1 MVIKTGIYY
10 APADDGDGVAAPTEP
25 LDLLSIPTEMLEATE
40 EDDDTG
46 AGDEQDKPSGEAG
59 EGSGDGTDQDDEGD
73 DGAGDGDRGEDE
85 DEEED
90 EDEDD
95 AAEDNK
101 PVTPQDDEEEIVVPD
116 YSDKDYS
123 IEVEDAEGKKLK
135 IEKLSDLPHDFEPK
149 TYTDM
154 LLIGEKLAE
163 KRAERQKDEA
173 EVKEATEKRSEQ
185 LERKQATQQY
195 LEQAQIRNKAWDNEI
210 AMAQKSGLIPAVK
223 VSAKATEAE
232 MKADP
237 GLKRQ
242 AEVFDFMTKENAKRQ
257 KEGNPFFIGS
267 FIDGLAALELSERLA
282 GGSDSDK
289 KKQEVAT
296 RRAAGGRVGR
306 GNAAPTSSSPGGK
319 DRGEHKPAIAP
330 GTTIQDII
338 EQETGGVY

>member
-1 MVIKTGIYY
+1 MFIKPVIYY
-10 APADDGDGVAAPTEP
+10 APADDSDGAAPAVAEP
-25 LDLLSIPTEMLEATE
+25 FDLLSDPAEALANME
-40 EDDDTG
+40 GDGEDAEG
-46 AGDEQDKPSGEAG
+46 GDEQDTTSAAADA
-59 EGSGDGTDQDDEGD
+59 GSGDAPDQEDEGD
-73 DGAGDGDRGEDE
+73 DGAGDADGGDGEE
-85 DEEED
+85 EEED
-90 EDEDD
+90 EDDGEQDEQEL
-95 AAEDNK
+95 AK
-101 PVTPQDDEEEIVVPD
+101 PVADEEEIVVPD
-116 YSDKDYS
+116 YSAKDYS
-123 IEVEDAEGKKLK
+123 IEVEDAEGKKIK

-173 EVKEATEKRSEQ
+173 EVKEATEKKQEQ
-185 LERKQATQQY
+185 DERRQATQQY
-195 LEQAQIRNKAWDNEI
+195 QEQAAIRNKAWDSEI

-223 VSAKATEAE
+223 VSPKATEEE

-242 AEVFDFMTKENAKRQ
+242 AEVFDFMSKENNRRA
-257 KEGNPFFIGS
+257 KEGNPFFLGS

-282 GGSDSDK
+282 GDGDK

-338 EQETGGVY
+338 EQETGGIY

>member
-1 MVIKTGIYY
+1 MIIKTGIYY
-10 APADDGDGVAAPTEP
+10 APADDGDGVVAPAEP
-25 LDLLSIPTEMLEATE
+25 LDLLSDPAEMLAGMED
-40 EDDDTG
+40 DDDTG
-46 AGDEQDKPSGEAG
+46 AGDEQDDTSAEAG
-59 EGSGDGTDQDDEGD
+59 EGSGDGSDQEDED
-73 DGAGDGDRGEDE
+73 DGAGDGDGGDG
-85 DEEED
+85 EEED
-90 EDEDD
+90 EDEDAD
-95 AAEDNK
+95 EADEPTKSKGQVA
-101 PVTPQDDEEEIVVPD
+101 DDEEEIIVPD

-123 IEVEDAEGKKLK
+123 IEIEDAEGKKLK

-173 EVKEATEKRSEQ
+173 EVKEATEKKQEQ
-185 LERKQATQQY
+185 DERRQATQQY
-195 LEQAQIRNKAWDNEI
+195 QEQAAIRNKAWDSEI

-223 VSAKATEAE
+223 VSPKATEEE

-242 AEVFDFMTKENAKRQ
+242 AEVFDFMSKENNRRA
-257 KEGNPFFIGS
+257 KEGNPFFLGS

-282 GGSDSDK
+282 GDGDK
-289 KKQEVAT
+289 KKQEVAN
-296 RRAAGGRVGR
+296 RRQAGGRVGR

-319 DRGEHKPAIAP
+319 DRGDHKPAIAP